1 MITRRCLEYIKDTV
15 DIYDVVSPYV
25 NLKKCG
31 SNWRGLSPFT
41 SEKTPSFFVM
51 PAKKMFKCFSSG
63 NAGDLFRFIQ
73 LKENVS
79 FFEAVEMIA
88 DRFNIT
94 LELEKSDKG
103 NNLTKFSKKDFF
115 EINELANAVFRKNF
129 EQNDSFGQK
138 IRKFWQDVRG
148 FSLES
153 AKKNGIGL
161 CKNDEAF
168 ILKVLSNKFSLN
180 TIKESGL
187 FYFNSDDLR
196 TFRLRFR
203 YRLTIPIKDIQGR
216 IVGFSA
222 RVVPDMTSVL
232 TDAKYINSPE
242 TEIFHKGALLFGLN
256 EARLHIEQFG
266 YFWLVEGQLDV
277 LRCWEMG
284 LSTAVAPQGTAITDT
299 QLQILRR
306 YASTIYCLL
315 DGDEAG
321 LRAAERL
328 LPMTVSAGLEVK
340 YYLLP
345 GSSDPDSFFKKCT
358 PEFLKKFIQSDGISA
373 MEFVAKRYFHSSMS
387 GRQKADALQHVYEII
402 SCSDLSI
409 MRESLLD
416 EIAQLCNLDRRAIG
430 QDFDTF
436 IQRKRFNAPLPIQTT
451 SMLKQKKNDTKID
464 SVESQLLAVCL
475 DNPVLAKKISDIIEF
490 DSLLSVRSVDADLLV
505 KVLNEAHEGMW
516 EGIVSLN
523 NSKSFSEDEK
533 NRAYSILAENYSVDD
548 LKELVNSCLKIIHLR
563 FCKEKI
569 IELDKKFNKISLDE
583 KEMIRNLQRDRMYLR
598 QRMRSFPQIDSV
610 N

>member
-345 GSSDPDSFFKKCT
+345 ESLDPDSFFKKCT
-358 PEFLKKFIQSDGISA
+358 SEFLKKFVQSDGISA
-373 MEFVAKRYFHSSMS
+373 MEFVAKCYFHSSMS

-436 IQRKRFNAPLPIQTT
+436 IQRKRFNAPLPIQNT